1 MKETRGSD
9 MNCFMRPSIQVGVVL
24 LAAAFTIPPAT
35 VQVQAAR
42 ISQIIEEPNPLQL
55 YSGGSQGY
63 LGVLVGD
70 VDSDS
75 ANKLRLK
82 EVRGALICLI
92 DHDAP
97 AAQALRVNDVLL
109 EVNGQTIESA
119 EAFGTHDARASAGT
133 QDLAAGQPRWTDT
146 DHLGAACGS
155 QEDGERRRATSSLT
169 PQLSSALA
177 VWLPPVPLPT
187 INLSEYR
194 QNRARTVDH

>member
-1 MKETRGSD
+1 

-42 ISQIIEEPNPLQL
+42 ISQIIDEPNPLQL

-119 EAFGTHDARASAGT
+119 EAFGRMM
-133 QDLAAGQPRWTDT
+133 R
-146 DHLGAACGS
+146 
-155 QEDGERRRATSSLT
+155 E
-169 PQLSSALA
+169 
-177 VWLPPVPLPT
+177 LPPGRKISLRVSRDGRTQTISVQLADRKKMESDAEQRLPLPRSCP
-187 INLSEYR
+187 LLWRFGFPPSR
-194 QNRARTVDH
+194 CRP